1 MFGNPDIWMNSFAFL
16 FYYSDYIKTHFHY
29 IYLFSISAIREHII
43 VQYEILNVK
52 VVYEPSTIWL
62 LYNLKNK
69 VKFTSF
75 VYSAY

>member
-43 VQYEILNVK
+43 VQYSVWAFYNMAAVQPQEQSEVHQFCVLSILTGVG
-52 VVYEPSTIWL
+52 
-62 LYNLKNK
+62 
-69 VKFTSF
+69 
-75 VYSAY
+75 